1 MQDFASALDKIV
13 YVLQEMDEGRRRAA
27 AAAASAGGINGHRHA
42 TKKSSR
48 VITVV

>member
-1 MQDFASALDKIV
+1 MQDFAAALDKIV
-13 YVLQEMDEGRRRAA
+13 YVLQEMDEGRRKA
-27 AAAASAGGINGHRHA
+27 A

>member
-27 AAAASAGGINGHRHA
+27 AASAGGVNGHRHA
-42 TKKSSR
+42 AKKSSR

>member
-13 YVLQEMDEGRRRAA
+13 YVLQEMDEGRRKAV
-27 AAAASAGGINGHRHA
+27 SAGVNGHRHA
-42 TKKSSR
+42 AKKSSR